1 MPSSLVINVRP
12 HWISSAFLRVFA
24 KPFVSVDGVEH
35 RAQWGVPWKSVVE
48 AGDHVVSAGVRY
60 RGSESLMGQ
69 SPTTF
74 IVGENHETTLI
85 ARNGLLNH
93 TPFSITKILE
103 NKPYNDSTS

>member
-1 MPSSLVINVRP
+1 MPSSPVITVRP
-12 HWISSAFLRVFA
+12 HWISSTFLRVFA

-35 RAQWGVPWKSVVE
+35 PMQWGFPWKSVVE
-48 AGDHVVSAGVRY
+48 AGDHVVSAGIRY

-74 IVGENHETTLI
+74 TVGKDHETTLI

-93 TPFSITKILE
+93 TPFSLTNIPK
-103 NKPYNDSTS
+103 N